1 MTAPTTAVILLMSW
15 ISVKKG
21 ERMRELKR
29 RHKCTYIKHKK
40 SESCLLK
47 HKNNGDQHNVLIQI
61 EFLESPQPLCPTGP
75 PLPEGDYWL
84 SSSCCRNQG
93 ALFPVVCWTVLSW
106 VFPRNDQMRGI
117 WGKAG
122 TVPGEG
128 WWEQEEE
135 GRRRGGWNGGIG
147 EEEGSGL
154 KEQQGLV
161 FLEKPFCFWQ

>member
-21 ERMRELKR
+21 ERMRELKW

-135 GRRRGGWNGGIG
+135 WRRRGAGM
-147 EEEGSGL
+147 EA
-154 KEQQGLV
+154 
-161 FLEKPFCFWQ
+161 